1 LWRDPFDWVYR
12 EYDWAVFPLTIH
24 LDVSG
29 RPQVLLMLERLIE
42 YISGHSSV
50 RWCTME
56 EMAQEF
62 RRPRSVQR
70 LIRSPCATHEGRDT
84 GIRKM
89 FENLFENYKIILH
102 KDFTHVV
109 DVESNACSAQFNV
122 ELTDPAGKL
131 TKLSNCN
138 FFYLDDAGKFKRV
151 FVYMSGPNVLV

>member
-1 LWRDPFDWVYR
+1 MEAAMSSVKFPA
-12 EYDWAVFPLTIH
+12 EYYKDMVENRYFGKVDRKDLGGVLRTFTPGAVFTIQ
-24 LDVSG
+24 SAF
-29 RPQVLLMLERLIE
+29 
-42 YISGHSSV
+42 
-50 RWCTME
+50 T
-56 EMAQEF
+56 
-62 RRPRSVQR
+62 
-70 LIRSPCATHEGRDT
+70 THEGRDT

-89 FENLFENYKIILH
+89 FENYKIILH

>member
-1 LWRDPFDWVYR
+1 M
-12 EYDWAVFPLTIH
+12 EAA
-24 LDVSG
+24 
-29 RPQVLLMLERLIE
+29 M
-42 YISGHSSV
+42 SSV
-50 RWCTME
+50 KFPAEYYKDMVENRYFGKVDRKDLGGVLRTFTPG
-56 EMAQEF
+56 AAFSIQSAF
-62 RRPRSVQR
+62 T
-70 LIRSPCATHEGRDT
+70 THAGRDT

-138 FFYLDDAGKFKRV
+138 FFYLVDAGKFKRV
-151 FVYMSGPNVLV
+151 FVYMSGPNVLI